1 MCQRHAKLIKSKLIL
16 VLLILVVSVCFPFSV
31 AHAAGNVAVLTN
43 AGYLDSSGNY
53 HIVGEVQN
61 IGDTAVNF
69 VQVTATYYNTNN
81 NPIDTRFDL
90 TMLYVI
96 MPERKSPFEI
106 ALLDAA
112 ESAQVHNYSLSITFL
127 QTSPLPIGVEI
138 TSQSSSVDSSGRM
151 HITGGLKNIG
161 TETLV
166 NPKVVATFYN
176 AESKVIAA
184 AMSNIDP
191 EIVGETN
198 PNQTTPFEII
208 LDAERTQ
215 YVSTYILTAESNQYS
230 IIPEFHSLTQLL
242 IILISSTII
251 ILAARKKYLPQPK
264 LSSSLS

>member
-1 MCQRHAKLIKSKLIL
+1 MLIL
-16 VLLILVVSVCFPFSV
+16 AISILLATVCFPFSV
-31 AHAAGNVAVLTN
+31 VHAAGNIVMLTN
-43 AGYLDSSGNY
+43 TGYLDSTGNY

-61 IGDTAVNF
+61 NGNTPVNF

-81 NPIDTRFDL
+81 NSIDTRFDL

-106 ALLDAA
+106 TLLDTAQ
-112 ESAQVHNYSLSITFL
+112 SAQVHNYSLSVSFL
-127 QTSPLPIGVEI
+127 ETSPLPAGIEI

-151 HITGGLKNIG
+151 HVTGGLKNIG

-176 AESKVIAA
+176 AASKVIAA
-184 AMSNIDP
+184 AMSSIDP
-191 EIVGETN
+191 EVVGETT

-215 YVSTYILTAESNQYS
+215 YVSTHILTAESNQY
-230 IIPEFHSLTQLL
+230 IAIPELQLSTQLL
-242 IILISSTII
+242 IILISFTII
-251 ILAARKKYLPQPK
+251 VFALRRKSSLQPK
-264 LSSSLS
+264 LSPSLS